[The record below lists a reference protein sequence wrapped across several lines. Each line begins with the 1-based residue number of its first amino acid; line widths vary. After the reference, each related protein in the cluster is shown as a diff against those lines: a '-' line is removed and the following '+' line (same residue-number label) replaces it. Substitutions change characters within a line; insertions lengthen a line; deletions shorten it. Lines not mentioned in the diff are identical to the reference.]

1 MATKSTKT
9 VKESKPTETTQTS
22 ILIFKNETYDVLKF
36 IAQIV
41 LPAVA
46 TLWVAIS
53 TIWNLPLG
61 DQIEGTITAVVVFLD
76 TILGLTLAKASS
88 DYHKGDL
95 G

>member
-9 VKESKPTETTQTS
+9 VKETEPTETTQTS
-22 ILIFKNETYDVLKF
+22 LIFKNKTYDILKF
-36 IAQIV
+36 IAQIA

-61 DQIEGTITAVVVFLD
+61 DQIEGTITAVVVFID

-95 G
+95 K